1 MKFAIIGLLGLLP
14 FSAIAEE
21 DFRIENKRLE
31 LEQVALWKSKLEESE
46 KMQGPEKLVFL
57 SRGLKGMAYW
67 RERVGHGPEVEE
79 LYSTIQSSLLA
90 IPGHAEYYRD
100 RILAARLEY
109 EAAKAGSNTDKSSW
123 LRSELSR
130 VQANGFRTMAYLP
143 SVETVRVLGEFL
155 ADERGY
161 TKIPPNPTLREF
173 ESAGLEQPNCEAAAQ
188 AFVSLPIV
196 SKPLVVKNWTSAGFD
211 DVPLWRT
218 WYEQIK
224 AGKRTF
230 RFEGDPTE
238 YDLNGPAPKE
248 KLARIERDRM
258 RDAERL
264 AGRRKSS
271 PASDFV
277 SKALNFSKPSF
288 IAGFIAACALVAGA
302 VWYFMK
308 HRRVA

>member
-1 MKFAIIGLLGLLP
+1 MRKSIIL
-14 FSAIAEE
+14 I
-21 DFRIENKRLE
+21 
-31 LEQVALWKSKLEESE
+31 LWISLI
-46 KMQGPEKLVFL
+46 QL
-57 SRGLKGMAYW
+57 SRGDGNWYERWSNAGATWEERWINLAGKSESMAPS
-67 RERVGHGPEVEE
+67 ERIELFGHALGVASNPVMKDEVKHIY
-79 LYSTIQSSLLA
+79 LRIQRILLA
-90 IPGHAEYYRD
+90 TPGHAEYYWD

-123 LRSELSR
+123 LRSELSH

-161 TKIPPNPTLREF
+161 TKVPPNPTIDDLE
-173 ESAGLEQPNCEAAAQ
+173 ATGLEQPNCKGAAK

-196 SKPLVVKNWTSAGFD
+196 SKPLVKNWTSVSFD

-230 RFEGDPTE
+230 RFEGDSTE
-238 YDLNGPAPKE
+238 YDLSGPASNE

-271 PASDFV
+271 PDSDFV
-277 SKALNFSKPSF
+277 FQALNLSKPSS
-288 IAGFIAACALVAGA
+288 IAGLIAACAFLAGA

>member
-1 MKFAIIGLLGLLP
+1 MKIFNQLTLMLFSLAMSAQADERSEWFAERRAWIEQAKNTKTPESMLNLARIVRGVGQNFDQASPEAKDLLYQ
-14 FSAIAEE
+14 AK
-21 DFRIENKRLE
+21 D
-31 LEQVALWKSKLEESE
+31 Q
-46 KMQGPEKLVFL
+46 
-57 SRGLKGMAYW
+57 
-67 RERVGHGPEVEE
+67 
-79 LYSTIQSSLLA
+79 LLA

-100 RILAARLEY
+100 EILAARLEY

-123 LRSELSR
+123 LRSELSH

-161 TKIPPNPTLREF
+161 TKVPPNPTIDDLE
-173 ESAGLEQPNCEAAAQ
+173 ATGLEQPNCKGAAK

-196 SKPLVVKNWTSAGFD
+196 SKPLVKNWTSVSFD

-230 RFEGDPTE
+230 RFEGDSTE
-238 YDLNGPAPKE
+238 YDLSGPASNE
-248 KLARIERDRM
+248 KLSRIERDRM

-277 SKALNFSKPSF
+277 SKALSFSKPSS
-288 IAGFIAACALVAGA
+288 IAGLIAACALVAGA